1 MYLRTKGCPWDAETC
16 HAAAEGGHLQV
27 LLWAALRGCPWNEL
41 TCASAAKGGH
51 LELLKYARA
60 NGCPWDKRTCMF
72 AAEGEHHAVVQWY
85 LDELD
90 RLARN
95 ALPGLP
101 LDVVFQIIGSANMP
115 DTADLARLRAVSR
128 AMRDAVAK
136 TRRQVKELDPWTAT
150 RLGCLNTLQRMVRQG
165 RLERKEYLC
174 AAAARSGQ
182 LEELKS
188 LRADDEA
195 RAQAVMGGHF
205 DVLKWLHA
213 NDAPC
218 EESACAAA
226 AATGNFEVM
235 KWLREN
241 GCPLSR
247 SACAR
252 ACEDNQI
259 GMLKWL
265 IANDAPIDGYHLP
278 RTLAEKGHLDI
289 LKSLWPDAKD
299 DLMRSMSFTKALCPG
314 AAKGGQLE
322 VLKWARSIG
331 SSWGYPNDAVCNSA
345 AESGNLDML
354 KFAHRDGAPC
364 YRMACMLA
372 LKNGHVEVRKYL
384 RANGCPWYQWT
395 CMVAA
400 REGQIEVLK
409 WLREIGKEWNSET
422 CWEAA
427 KGGHLEVL
435 KWARA
440 NGCEWDRN
448 ACLRVAKAGDHV
460 EVRKWLSANGE

>member
-182 LEELKS
+182 LEALKS
-188 LRADDEA
+188 LRTDGCPWDS
-195 RAQAVMGGHF
+195 G
-205 DVLKWLHA
+205 
-213 NDAPC
+213 
-218 EESACAAA
+218 ACDAA

-247 SACAR
+247 SACAK

-314 AAKGGQLE
+314 AAKGG
-322 VLKWARSIG
+322 
-331 SSWGYPNDAVCNSA
+331 
-345 AESGNLDML
+345 
-354 KFAHRDGAPC
+354 
-364 YRMACMLA
+364 
-372 LKNGHVEVRKYL
+372 
-384 RANGCPWYQWT
+384 
-395 CMVAA
+395 
-400 REGQIEVLK
+400 
-409 WLREIGKEWNSET
+409 
-422 CWEAA
+422 
-427 KGGHLEVL
+427 
-435 KWARA
+435 
-440 NGCEWDRN
+440 
-448 ACLRVAKAGDHV
+448 
-460 EVRKWLSANGE
+460 